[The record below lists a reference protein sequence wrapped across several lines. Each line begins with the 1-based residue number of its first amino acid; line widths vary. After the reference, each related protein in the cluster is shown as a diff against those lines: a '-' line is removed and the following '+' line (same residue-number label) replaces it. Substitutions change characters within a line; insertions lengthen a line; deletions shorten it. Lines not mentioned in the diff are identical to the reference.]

1 MAWFTK
7 APEAPLRVPTEA
19 LWNVC
24 KKCGAY
30 TSKDEYNANLKVCPV
45 CGAHGRLSA
54 RERID
59 LLADAGTFKEI
70 AADVIAHDP
79 LTFSDASGAYETKV
93 VVTRE
98 KTKIGESI
106 VVGTAKIEKLPVVL
120 GAMDFRFMG
129 GSLGSGTGER
139 ILQAAE
145 KARELKCPLILCT
158 ASGGARMQEGIVS
171 LMQMAKTCAAIQR
184 LRDEGLLY
192 ISVMTDPTTGG
203 VSASYAMVGDL
214 NIAEPKTLIGFAGRR
229 VIETTIKQKLP
240 PEFQTSEYL
249 LEHGFLD
256 KIVARKDLK
265 AFLAK
270 TIRLLTAA
278 K

>member
-30 TSKDEYNANLKVCPV
+30 TPKDEYVANLKVCPH

-59 LLADAGTFKEI
+59 LLADKGSFQEI
-70 AADVIAHDP
+70 AAEVIAHDP
-79 LTFSDASGAYETKV
+79 LTFRDATDAYADKV
-93 VVTRE
+93 VATRE

-106 VVGTAKIEKLPVVL
+106 VVGTAKIEKIPVVL

-171 LMQMAKTCAAIQR
+171 LMQMAKTSAAIQR
-184 LRDEGLLY
+184 LRD
-192 ISVMTDPTTGG
+192 
-203 VSASYAMVGDL
+203 
-214 NIAEPKTLIGFAGRR
+214 
-229 VIETTIKQKLP
+229 
-240 PEFQTSEYL
+240 
-249 LEHGFLD
+249 
-256 KIVARKDLK
+256 
-265 AFLAK
+265 
-270 TIRLLTAA
+270 
-278 K
+278 

>member
-7 APEAPLRVPTEA
+7 ASEAPLRVPTEA

-30 TSKDEYNANLKVCPV
+30 TPKDEYNANLKVCPT

-54 RERID
+54 RERIE
-59 LLADAGTFKEI
+59 LLADKDTFKEL
-70 AADVIAHDP
+70 ASEVIANDP
-79 LTFSDASGAYETKV
+79 LTFSDASGAYAEKV
-93 VVTRE
+93 KATRE

-106 VVGTAKIEKLPVVL
+106 VVGTAKLDKIPVVL

-145 KARELKCPLILCT
+145 AARKLKCPLILCT

-265 AFLAK
+265 TFLAK

>member
-1 MAWFTK
+1 MAWFSK

-30 TSKDEYNANLKVCPV
+30 TPKAEYAANLKVCPR
-45 CGAHGRLSA
+45 CGAHGRLTA
-54 RERID
+54 RERIA
-59 LLADAGTFKEI
+59 LLADEGTFEEI
-70 AADVIAHDP
+70 AAEVIAHDP
-79 LTFSDASGAYETKV
+79 LGFRDAKDAYAEKV
-93 VVTRE
+93 AATRA
-98 KTKIGESI
+98 KTGIGESI
-106 VVGTAKIEKLPVVL
+106 VVGAALLDGIPVVL

-145 KARELKCPLILCT
+145 AARRLRRPLILCT
-158 ASGGARMQEGIVS
+158 ASGGARMQEGLVS

-192 ISVMTDPTTGG
+192 VSVMTDPTTGG
-203 VSASYAMVGDL
+203 VSASFAMVGDL
-214 NIAEPKTLIGFAGRR
+214 NVAEPKTLIGFAGRR

-270 TIRLLTAA
+270 TLRFLTAA

>member
-30 TSKDEYNANLKVCPV
+30 TPKDEYVANLKVCPH

-59 LLADAGTFKEI
+59 LLADKGSFQEI
-70 AADVIAHDP
+70 AAEVIAHDP
-79 LTFSDASGAYETKV
+79 LTFRDATDAYADKV
-93 VVTRE
+93 VATRE

-106 VVGTAKIEKLPVVL
+106 VVGTAKIEKIPVVL

-184 LRDEGLLY
+184 LRDDGLLY

>member
-7 APEAPLRVPTEA
+7 APEAPLRVPAEA
-19 LWNVC
+19 LWAICPKC
-24 KKCGAY
+24 KAY
-30 TSKDEYNANLKVCPV
+30 IPKDEYAANLKVCPK
-45 CGAHGRLSA
+45 CGYHGRMSA
-54 RERID
+54 RERIE
-59 LLADAGTFKEI
+59 LLADKNSFKEI
-70 AADVIAHDP
+70 AADVLAHDP
-79 LTFSDASGAYETKV
+79 LEFADASGAYKDKV
-93 VVTRE
+93 VAARE
-98 KTKIGESI
+98 KAKIGESI
-106 VVGTAKIEKLPVVL
+106 VVGKAKLDGIPVVL

-145 KARELKCPLILCT
+145 AARKAKCPLILCT
-158 ASGGARMQEGIVS
+158 ASGGARMQEGIIS

-192 ISVMTDPTTGG
+192 VSVMTDPTTGG

-256 KIVARKDLK
+256 KIVERKELK

>member
-30 TSKDEYNANLKVCPV
+30 TPKAEYVANLKVCPV

-59 LLADAGTFKEI
+59 LLADKGTFKEI
-70 AADVIAHDP
+70 GAEIIAHDP
-79 LTFSDASGAYETKV
+79 LSFRDATDAYAVKV
-93 VVTRE
+93 AATRE

-106 VVGTAKIEKLPVVL
+106 VVGKAKIEGQSVVL

-145 KARELKCPLILCT
+145 AARKAKCPLILCT

-203 VSASYAMVGDL
+203 VSASFAMVGDL

-270 TIRLLTAA
+270 TIRLLTAT

>member
-24 KKCGAY
+24 KKCGAW
-30 TSKDEYNANLKVCPV
+30 TPKDEYVANLKVCPH

-59 LLADAGTFKEI
+59 LLADKGSFQEI
-70 AADVIAHDP
+70 AAEVIAHDP
-79 LTFSDASGAYETKV
+79 LTFRDATDAYADKV
-93 VVTRE
+93 VATRE

-106 VVGTAKIEKLPVVL
+106 VVGAAKIEKIPVVL

-184 LRDEGLLY
+184 LRDDGLLY

>member
-30 TSKDEYNANLKVCPV
+30 TPKDEYNKNLKVCPT

-54 RERID
+54 RERIE
-59 LLADAGTFKEI
+59 LLADKDSFKEI
-70 AADVIAHDP
+70 AADVIANDP
-79 LTFSDASGAYETKV
+79 LTFSDASGDYASKV
-93 VVTRE
+93 KGTRE

-106 VVGTAKIEKLPVVL
+106 VVGTAKIDKIPVVL

-145 KARELKCPLILCT
+145 KARDLKCPLILCT

>member
-30 TSKDEYNANLKVCPV
+30 TPKDEYVANLKVCPH

-59 LLADAGTFKEI
+59 LLADKGSFQEI
-70 AADVIAHDP
+70 AAEVIAHDP
-79 LTFSDASGAYETKV
+79 LTFRDATDAYADKV
-93 VVTRE
+93 VATRE

-184 LRDEGLLY
+184 LRDDGLLY
-192 ISVMTDPTTGG
+192 VSVMTDPTTGG